1 MLCIHFLNPVLTSK
15 WYFNG
20 LKIEPSNTNKYI
32 TGTLNKGQTLK
43 GAMGGKCGE
52 ILGKGGSTK
61 GGQQEG
67 SMVGEVLMLAKCK
80 MGKEGRFHGRKRGKV
95 KGGIK
100 QGGQALAKRKD

>member
-1 MLCIHFLNPVLTSK
+1 
-15 WYFNG
+15 
-20 LKIEPSNTNKYI
+20 
-32 TGTLNKGQTLK
+32 
-43 GAMGGKCGE
+43 MGGKCGE

-100 QGGQALAKRKD
+100 QGGQALAKSQGLASLLYPTLNLSPLPSMEPSLFTHLALSQH